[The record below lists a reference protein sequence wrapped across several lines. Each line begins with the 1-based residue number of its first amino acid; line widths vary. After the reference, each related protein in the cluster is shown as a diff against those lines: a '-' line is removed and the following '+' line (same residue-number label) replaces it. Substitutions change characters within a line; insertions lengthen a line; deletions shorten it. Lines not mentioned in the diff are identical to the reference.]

1 MRFESQMIKFNQ
13 ISEASKIAA
22 ENRRS
27 GFKRVDDE
35 YLIQL
40 SQYIEQETKR
50 VKEREFKQ

>member
-1 MRFESQMIKFNQ
+1 MIKFNQ